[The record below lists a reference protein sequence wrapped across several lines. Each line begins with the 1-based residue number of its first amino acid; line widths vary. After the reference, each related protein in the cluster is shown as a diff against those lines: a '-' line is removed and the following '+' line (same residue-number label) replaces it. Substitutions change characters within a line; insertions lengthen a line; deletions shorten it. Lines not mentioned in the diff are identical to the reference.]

1 MPRGYRAA
9 VGRGVDRRAIA
20 ALSAGHFATDFANGA
35 LPALL
40 PFLAGRFDLSYT
52 QVGALVLVSA
62 LASSILQPLFGL
74 WSDRRGAVWLLPAGV
89 ALAGIGMALAAASGS
104 YELCLLLVTIS
115 GLGTAAYH
123 PEGSKYAN
131 YVSGAR
137 RASGMSLFSIGGNM
151 GVAVGALTTAPLLL
165 LFGRWGGLLLA
176 LPAVVVS
183 VLLLARLRYLL
194 GFAPER
200 ERERAAAGEN
210 LPGAL
215 ALLQG
220 VVALR
225 SVGWFGLLTFV
236 PLWAVSLG
244 HSEAYGN
251 NLLSLMLFVGGAG
264 TLAAGPIADRIGR
277 RPVLLASLVATPP
290 LTVVFI
296 AVGGIVGAVALAL
309 VGVCVVGTF
318 GVIGVMSQEYL
329 PSRLGLASGITI
341 GFSIG
346 LGGVAA
352 LALGALADAVDL
364 ETALY
369 TSAGI
374 SALAV
379 LLAIF
384 LPAPRAPRLAAE
396 PVV

>member
-1 MPRGYRAA
+1 MRRE
-9 VGRGVDRRAIA
+9 VDRKAIT
-20 ALSAGHFATDFANGA
+20 ALSAGHFATDFSNGA

-40 PFLAGRFDLSYT
+40 PFLVTRFDLSYT
-52 QVGALVLVSA
+52 QVGAIVLVSA

-74 WSDRRGAVWLLPAGV
+74 WSDRRGALWLLPVGV

-104 YELCLLLVTIS
+104 YAACLALVTVS

-123 PEGSKYAN
+123 PEGSKFAA

-137 RASGMSLFSIGGNM
+137 RASGMSLFSIGGNL
-151 GVAVGALTTAPLLL
+151 GVAVGALSTAPLLL
-165 LFGRWGGLLLA
+165 LFGRTGGLLLA
-176 LPAVVVS
+176 LPALVVT
-183 VLLLARLRYLL
+183 VLLLGTLPYLR
-194 GFAPER
+194 GFSPER
-200 ERERAAAGEN
+200 RKERTPAGEDR
-210 LPGAL
+210 PSAL

-225 SVGWFGLLTFV
+225 SAGWFGLLTFV
-236 PLWAVSLG
+236 PLWVVSLG
-244 HSEAYGN
+244 HSEAYGS
-251 NLLSLMLFVGGAG
+251 NLLSLMLFTGGVG
-264 TLAAGPIADRIGR
+264 TLAAGPLADRIGR

-296 AVGGIVGAVALAL
+296 AAGGALGVLALAL

-318 GVIGVMSQEYL
+318 GVVGVMSQEYL

-352 LALGALADAVDL
+352 LSLGALADAVDL
-364 ETALY
+364 EAALY
-369 TSAGI
+369 ASAAI

-379 LLAIF
+379 PLAAF
-384 LPAPRAPRLAAE
+384 LPSSRARRRLAPE

>member
-1 MPRGYRAA
+1 
-9 VGRGVDRRAIA
+9 VDRRAIA
-20 ALSAGHFATDFANGA
+20 ALSAGHFATDFSNGA

-40 PFLAGRFDLSYT
+40 PFLVVRFDLSYT
-52 QVGALVLVSA
+52 QVGAIVLVSA

-74 WSDRRGAVWLLPAGV
+74 WSDRRGAVWLLPVGV

-104 YELCLLLVTIS
+104 YALCLLLVTVS

-123 PEGSKYAN
+123 PEGSKFAN
-131 YVSGAR
+131 YVSGER

-151 GVAVGALTTAPLLL
+151 GVAVGALSTAPLLL

-176 LPAVVVS
+176 LPAIVVT
-183 VLLLARLRYLL
+183 VLLLRTLRYLQ

-200 ERERAAAGEN
+200 ERERAAAGED

-220 VVALR
+220 VVAFR
-225 SVGWFGLLTFV
+225 SAGWFGLLTFV
-236 PLWAVSLG
+236 PLWVVSLG
-244 HSEAYGN
+244 HSEAYGS
-251 NLLSLMLFVGGAG
+251 NLLSLMLFTGGVG
-264 TLAAGPIADRIGR
+264 TLAAGPIADRVGR

-290 LTVVFI
+290 LIVVFV
-296 AVGGIVGAVALAL
+296 AVGGIAGIAALAL

-318 GVIGVMSQEYL
+318 GVVGVMSQEYL
-329 PSRLGLASGITI
+329 PSRIGLASGITI

-364 ETALY
+364 EAALY
-369 TSAGI
+369 ASAGL

-379 LLAIF
+379 GLAVF
-384 LPAPRAPRLAAE
+384 LPSPRAPRRLAPE

>member
-1 MPRGYRAA
+1 M
-9 VGRGVDRRAIA
+9 DRRAIA
-20 ALSAGHFATDFANGA
+20 ALSAGHFATDFSNGA

-40 PFLAGRFDLSYT
+40 PFLVGRFDLSYT

-74 WSDRRGAVWLLPAGV
+74 WSDRRGALWLLPAGV

-104 YELCLLLVTIS
+104 YELCLVLVTVS

-123 PEGSKYAN
+123 PEGSKYAA

-151 GVAVGALTTAPLLL
+151 GVAVGALSTAPLLL

-176 LPAVVVS
+176 LPAVVVT

-200 ERERAAAGEN
+200 ELERAAAGED

-225 SVGWFGLLTFV
+225 SAGWFGLLTFV

-251 NLLSLMLFVGGAG
+251 NLLSLMLFVGGVG
-264 TLAAGPIADRIGR
+264 TLAAGPIADRVGR
-277 RPVLLASLVATPP
+277 RPVLLASLLATPP

-329 PSRLGLASGITI
+329 PSRIGLASGITI

-369 TSAGI
+369 ASAGI
-374 SALAV
+374 PALAI
-379 LLAIF
+379 LLAVF
-384 LPAPRAPRLAAE
+384 LPAPRAPRLAPE

>member
-1 MPRGYRAA
+1 MRRE
-9 VGRGVDRRAIA
+9 VDRRAIA
-20 ALSAGHFATDFANGA
+20 ALSAGHFATDFSNGA

-40 PFLAGRFDLSYT
+40 PFLVGRFDLTYT
-52 QVGALVLVSA
+52 RAGAVVLVSA
-62 LASSILQPLFGL
+62 LASSIIQPLFGL
-74 WSDRRGAVWLLPAGV
+74 WSDRRGALWLLPSGV

-104 YELCLLLVTIS
+104 YGLCLAFVVLS

-123 PEGSKYAN
+123 PEGSKYAA

-137 RASGMSLFSIGGNM
+137 RASGMSLFSIGGNL
-151 GVAVGALTTAPLLL
+151 GVAVGAISTAPLLL
-165 LFGRWGGLLLA
+165 VFGRFGGLLLA
-176 LPAVVVS
+176 LPALVVS
-183 VLLLARLRYLL
+183 VMLLAVLPYLKS
-194 GFAPER
+194 FEPDR
-200 ERERAAAGEN
+200 ERPQSWAGEDR
-210 LPGAL
+210 PGAL

-220 VVALR
+220 VVTFRTA
-225 SVGWFGLLTFV
+225 GWFGLLTFV

-251 NLLSLMLFVGGAG
+251 NLLSLMLFTGGVG
-264 TLAAGPIADRIGR
+264 TLAAGPIADRVGR
-277 RPVLLASLVATPP
+277 RPVLLASLIAMPP
-290 LTVVFI
+290 LTIVFI
-296 AVGGIVGAVALAL
+296 AVGGAVGAVALAL

-329 PSRLGLASGITI
+329 PSRIGLASGITI

-369 TSAGI
+369 ASAVI
-374 SALAV
+374 P
-379 LLAIF
+379 LLAIVLAVF
-384 LPAPRAPRLAAE
+384 LPSPRGQRQLAPE
-396 PVV
+396 PVG